1 MFLKY
6 VSYAHQGCIFL
17 NQNYSKKKKKL
28 YCEILLQLKMTVFCL
43 NIFQNI
49 IYTCDKV
56 EFSVSIDPWF
66 FRNHFYVL
74 IWCL

>member
-1 MFLKY
+1 MKLICDKLNCMYLYTKHKY
-6 VSYAHQGCIFL
+6 SNV
-17 NQNYSKKKKKL
+17 KTTVKKKL

-56 EFSVSIDPWF
+56 EFSVSIDTWF
-66 FRNHFYVL
+66 FRIFFL
-74 IWCL
+74 MC